1 MARLRG
7 PQSTHSLLTV
17 ASSFVPCT
25 AASASELAPG
35 ARNALRGDCGGGG
48 GIIARLAE
56 RRARFCVT
64 WQKKKG
70 LTSEFLALPSLCW
83 HGG

>member
-1 MARLRG
+1 MALLRG

-25 AASASELAPG
+25 AASASELALG

-48 GIIARLAE
+48 GIIAAIAGLE
-56 RRARFCVT
+56 RRAHASRG
-64 WQKKKG
+64 WPKK
-70 LTSEFLALPSLCW
+70 
-83 HGG
+83 